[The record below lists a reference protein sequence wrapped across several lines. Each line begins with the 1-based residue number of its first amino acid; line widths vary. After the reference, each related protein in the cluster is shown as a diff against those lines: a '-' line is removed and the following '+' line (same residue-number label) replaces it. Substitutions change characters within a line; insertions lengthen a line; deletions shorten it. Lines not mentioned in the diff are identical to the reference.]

1 MCSVDK
7 CSQGSQLINIT
18 VNPRKHIWGP
28 CSMQKWKVN
37 LDERE
42 APNAFAA
49 VCWAHQS
56 SFSGPPIPFKSGLH
70 SQLIIFLSWTDWC
83 MSRLALLFFWYD
95 SCASCY
101 LEWICKSAS
110 SLREIHYS
118 QKNFGWIIVPSL
130 LVPERNLAGFPD
142 SHWVGE
148 KCQQSVAQEP
158 MENRQ
163 CLSGHTNISH
173 QLLQGFGVQSSQ
185 GGSCYKHQRLAIE
198 WFSVCSFFCSFT
210 ACPTAGKHCFPRIT
224 PLEETLFLFN
234 IGSVSSFILPTSG
247 LHPCYIHLKSFFQSL
262 GAIFLHFP
270 KDTSPPKILFQQAH
284 ESVYI

>member
-148 KCQQSVAQEP
+148 KRQQSVAQEP

-173 QLLQGFGVQSSQ
+173 QLLQCFGVQSSQ
-185 GGSCYKHQRLAIE
+185 GGSCCKHQRLAIE
-198 WFSVCSFFCSFT
+198 WFSLFFLLLFYSLHYCWQ
-210 ACPTAGKHCFPRIT
+210 
-224 PLEETLFLFN
+224 TLFPLYYTIRRNPFP
-234 IGSVSSFILPTSG
+234 IQHRLSEFIYSSNEWFAPL
-247 LHPCYIHLKSFFQSL
+247 LHSSEI
-262 GAIFLHFP
+262 IFP
-270 KDTSPPKILFQQAH
+270 KSRGHLFTFP
-284 ESVYI
+284 